1 MIAIYP
7 FSLISGD
14 REVLSD
20 FVCEIMTFV
29 TQPSKMYILKRVK
42 YLLHTHTHT
51 KTREHEHALAE
62 TRARRH
68 SRAQLN
74 TDAT

>member
-42 YLLHTHTHT
+42 YLLHTHAKKRANMNMHWQ
-51 KTREHEHALAE
+51 RHAHAD
-62 TRARRH
+62 TRAR
-68 SRAQLN
+68 N
-74 TDAT
+74 